1 MKDSVEPAG
10 GASAG
15 EGGPGGSGGPG
26 GLTGKELF
34 LGLVHSFQSAAMQQM
49 GKIVNPFTQQI
60 ERDLPQAHLS
70 IEMLRML
77 EARTSGNLTT
87 EEARFLAHVL
97 RELQL
102 NYVMELEE
110 EKKKGSGPSGTAPPS
125 APAASGGQP

>member
-1 MKDSVEPAG
+1 VNDDVEQGKSESAGTGTG
-10 GASAG
+10 GASEAP
-15 EGGPGGSGGPG
+15 GPLS
-26 GLTGKELF
+26 GKELF

-60 ERDLPQAHLS
+60 ERDLPQAQLS

-77 EARTSGNLTT
+77 ETRTAGNLTT
-87 EEARFLAHVL
+87 EESRFLAHVL

-110 EKKKGSGPSGTAPPS
+110 EKRKG
-125 APAASGGQP
+125 